1 MADLVW
7 HKVMA
12 KDELA
17 EGRVMPVTCAH
28 MTLCMTHHQGQ
39 ISKEQKAG
47 NWDVWQTSLTN
58 PSFAEYANLCGA
70 LGIRVEKKAE
80 LDGAL
85 QQALE
90 YDGPS
95 LVEVISDV
103 ELI

>member
-1 MADLVW
+1 MADKDLVW

-12 KDELA
+12 RDALA

-39 ISKEQKAG
+39 IS
-47 NWDVWQTSLTN
+47 
-58 PSFAEYANLCGA
+58 A
-70 LGIRVEKKAE
+70 LDNKCPHQGGPRGMRVEKKAE

-95 LVEVISDV
+95 LVEIISDV